1 MIFGPKET
9 PVQQLRTILVTT
21 GWCARQSI
29 LSFQLS
35 SHLSRVRNRF
45 SWWAQAILSTI
56 SGVLLLFANSVT
68 ASISTFALVGRAL
81 ALGGLGCAIA
91 STLWTWGY
99 ARLAAKIGRSPETT
113 PADASSQ
120 ARNIAGF
127 GTTLNMVGM
136 LLCLLGAE
144 AIVGT
149 LAAKALTTSQSA
161 AIGVAASPVQ
171 ALDML
176 IVQAN
181 TNILFSHFLGLLGC
195 QRVNKA
201 AKACEAKA

>member
-1 MIFGPKET
+1 
-9 PVQQLRTILVTT
+9 
-21 GWCARQSI
+21 
-29 LSFQLS
+29 
-35 SHLSRVRNRF
+35 
-45 SWWAQAILSTI
+45 
-56 SGVLLLFANSVT
+56 
-68 ASISTFALVGRAL
+68 
-81 ALGGLGCAIA
+81 
-91 STLWTWGY
+91 
-99 ARLAAKIGRSPETT
+99 
-113 PADASSQ
+113 
-120 ARNIAGF
+120 
-127 GTTLNMVGM
+127 MVGM

-195 QRVNKA
+195 QRVNTA